1 MIARPYLPGVSLWIA
16 LVFTGIVVPAHAE
29 DAGTPLR
36 VGAAS
41 VDITPPAGTPM
52 AGYYHAR
59 AAEGVHDNLFARALV
74 LQVGETKVAIVAL
87 DLISTTSDLVEDAR
101 KAVEQTTGVP
111 GPHVLISASHA
122 HTGPV
127 LAGRSRR
134 ENDLGGANELARSY
148 RDGLPARVAEAVQKA
163 NARLAPARAR
173 AAHGLES
180 SIAFNRRF
188 HMIDGSVG
196 WNPGKKNP
204 KIVKPAGPIDPDVPF
219 VVFDPAGSKD
229 ADAASPLAVYVN
241 YAVHLDNI
249 GGLKI
254 SADVPGVVAR
264 ALADVHG
271 PELVTL
277 YGTGCCGDINHVDV
291 NSPEPQKGFGN
302 AARMGLI
309 LAAEVMRAW
318 PELKTVGA
326 AGPLQVRSAKVELA
340 LPAVSEEDVAE
351 AKAVL
356 ARRDD
361 AKQKQPTFL
370 EIVQAY
376 KVLDV
381 ADRKGEPRVAE
392 VQVITLGQDLAWVSL
407 PGEIFVEL
415 GLELKQDSPFPFT
428 LPVELANGSV
438 GYVPTRRAYPQGNYE
453 VVSARV
459 AEGSGEKLVAAAVT
473 LLKQMHREALAAT
486 PAPDTP

>member
-1 MIARPYLPGVSLWIA
+1 
-16 LVFTGIVVPAHAE
+16 
-29 DAGTPLR
+29 
-36 VGAAS
+36 
-41 VDITPPAGTPM
+41 
-52 AGYYHAR
+52 
-59 AAEGVHDNLFARALV
+59 
-74 LQVGETKVAIVAL
+74 
-87 DLISTTSDLVEDAR
+87 
-101 KAVEQTTGVP
+101 
-111 GPHVLISASHA
+111 
-122 HTGPV
+122 
-127 LAGRSRR
+127 
-134 ENDLGGANELARSY
+134 
-148 RDGLPARVAEAVQKA
+148 
-163 NARLAPARAR
+163 
-173 AAHGLES
+173 
-180 SIAFNRRF
+180 
-188 HMIDGSVG
+188 
-196 WNPGKKNP
+196 
-204 KIVKPAGPIDPDVPF
+204 
-219 VVFDPAGSKD
+219 
-229 ADAASPLAVYVN
+229 VYVN